1 MAEETVVAVYETADQ
16 ADAAIRDLHAA
27 HVPAE
32 AITRHNERITGTDKS
47 ATATASIAPSGFWAK
62 LFGGEPDHDTAV
74 YDHSIENGAI
84 VVSVKTPEQHVGD
97 ISEILERHHP
107 VDLDDRASAYTTTQ
121 TATMQAPAS
130 AAGGTSA
137 AKPNAAVSDAS
148 DTIQLAAETLA
159 VGKRAV
165 NRGTTRVRRYVVETP
180 VAQQVTLRDETVS
193 VERRPVAEARPVG
206 AADFT
211 DRVVEFTES
220 DEEAVVSKTARVREE
235 VVIRKDTTERV
246 ETVHDTVRR
255 EEIEVERTP
264 GPGPAESRL
273 AATAATTPGLPTP
286 RTPAA

>member
-1 MAEETVVAVYETADQ
+1 MTEETVVAVYEMAHQ

-27 HVPAE
+27 HVPAD
-32 AITRHNERITGTDKS
+32 AITRHNERVTEPEEA
-47 ATATASIAPSGFWAK
+47 ATAAAPTRPSGFWAK
-62 LFGGEPDHDTAV
+62 MLGGEPDHDTAV
-74 YDHSIENGAI
+74 YDRSIENGAV
-84 VVSVKTPEQHVGD
+84 VVSVKTPEQYVGD

-121 TATMQAPAS
+121 TVTTQAPTS
-130 AAGGTSA
+130 AGGTTA
-137 AKPNAAVSDAS
+137 AKPGAAVSDAS
-148 DTIQLAAETLA
+148 ETIQLAAETLA

-180 VAQQVTLRDETVS
+180 VAQQVTLRNETVS
-193 VERRPVAEARPVG
+193 IERRPVAETHPAG
-206 AADFT
+206 AVDFK

-286 RTPAA
+286 RTPAI

>member
-1 MAEETVVAVYETADQ
+1 MAEETVVAIYETASQ
-16 ADAAIRDLHAA
+16 ADAAIRELQAA
-27 HVPAE
+27 HVPAN
-32 AITRHNERITGTDKS
+32 AITRHNERVAVLDEAATG
-47 ATATASIAPSGFWAK
+47 AAPTGAPGFWAK
-62 LFGGEPDHDTAV
+62 LFGGDPDHDTAV
-74 YDHSIENGAI
+74 YDHSIENGAV
-84 VVSVKTPEQHVGD
+84 VVSIKTPEQHVGK

-130 AAGGTSA
+130 AGGTSA

-165 NRGTTRVRRYVVETP
+165 NRGTTRVHRYVVETP

-235 VVIRKDTTERV
+235 VVIRKDVTERI

-264 GPGPAESRL
+264 GPGSAESRL